1 MMYLIGIDVSKYKH
15 DCFIATDAGEVIQDS
30 FTFKNDAKGF
40 QTLLDTLHRLD
51 PTQTKRI
58 GLEATGHY
66 GYNLKVFLARHGFD
80 FMELNPYLVKKLST
94 GLSLR
99 KTKTDS
105 VDAKLLSMILLSVDY
120 KVYPVQSYHI
130 YDLKSLTRYYK
141 DLVKK
146 HSKELVVLTNLLDSM
161 FPEFKAFFQD
171 HFSKTAYYVLEHYQT
186 PEKIGKMTIQ
196 SYEKLRNISRGH
208 FSYAQFI
215 HLKNLAKNTIGAS
228 SPTLV
233 FKLESSLRVIQT
245 FNQEI
250 QDVEL
255 RLKDWAN
262 RIQSPVFSI
271 RGIGSISALSIIAE
285 YGSFDAFDSPAQMLS
300 FAGLEPSV
308 NQSGTSNPKG
318 HMVKRGSGYL
328 RETIMNV
335 AVSFMMHN
343 PVIYEYYLKKKQEGK
358 SHRVALSHVAK
369 KMIRILFHLVKS
381 NVSFQSSK
389 LV

>member
-1 MMYLIGIDVSKYKH
+1 MYLIGIDVSKYKH
-15 DCFIATDAGEVIQDS
+15 DCFIATEAGQVIKDS
-30 FTFKNDAKGF
+30 FTFTNDAKGF
-40 QTLLDTLHRLD
+40 NTLLEVLHSLD
-51 PTQTKRI
+51 PAQTKRI

-66 GYNLKVFLARHGFD
+66 GYNLKVFLDRHGFD
-80 FMELNPYLVKKLST
+80 FMEFNPYLVKKLST

-105 VDAKLLSMILLSVDY
+105 VDAKLLSMILLSVEY

-161 FPEFKAFFQD
+161 FPEFKAFFNNR
-171 HFSKTAYYVLEHYQT
+171 FTKTALYLLEHYQT
-186 PEKIGKMTIQ
+186 PEKMARMTLP
-196 SYEKLRNISRGH
+196 SYEKLQNISRGH

-215 HLKNLAKNTIGAS
+215 HLKNLAKNTIGS
-228 SPTLV
+228 TSPYLE
-233 FKLESSLRVIQT
+233 FKLESSLRVIRT

-250 QDVEL
+250 QEL
-255 RLKDWAN
+255 ESRLKDWASRMN
-262 RIQSPVFSI
+262 SVVFSI
-271 RGIGSISALSIIAE
+271 HGIGVISALSIIAE
-285 YGSFDAFDSPAQMLS
+285 YGSFDSFDSPAKMLS

-308 NQSGTSNPKG
+308 NQSGTSNTSG

-343 PVIYEYYLKKKQEGK
+343 PTIYEYYLKKRNEGK

-369 KMIRILFHLVKS
+369 KLIRILFHLVKS
-381 NVSFQSSK
+381 NVSFLPSK